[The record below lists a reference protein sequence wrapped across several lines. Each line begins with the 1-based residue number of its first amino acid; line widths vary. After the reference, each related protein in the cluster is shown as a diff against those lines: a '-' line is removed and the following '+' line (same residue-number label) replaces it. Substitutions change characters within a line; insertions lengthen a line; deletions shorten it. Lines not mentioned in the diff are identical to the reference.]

1 MRALRSYY
9 VDLLHYW
16 RLRTHLEPSGAGGWC
31 FRARCGIEGDAV
43 EGDAGENNTAPGA
56 VASVSAGDQGL
67 VRCARYATIIWI
79 YWRLCARTV
88 SRRARAYR
96 NANTIRPVVDH
107 EKTN

>member
-43 EGDAGENNTAPGA
+43 EGDVGETI
-56 VASVSAGDQGL
+56 L
-67 VRCARYATIIWI
+67 YCARGSGERQRGRSGLGAMRALRNYQLDLLEAN
-79 YWRLCARTV
+79 LCARTF

-96 NANTIRPVVDH
+96 NANTI
-107 EKTN
+107 